1 MILFVV
7 VLGSWI
13 LIGTVVGLYEARRG
27 HWSWLWLLGA
37 MAGPFIVPVARQLQR
52 EEAAARPVEVHRGS
66 VRQQGGLRVLA
77 GIDGSV
83 ASLAAARGATDL
95 LGCRLGEVAL
105 ARVVDYEAAFDPA
118 GQLEPP
124 DSWDVEARREL
135 DAAVEELGAW
145 LGFEPAGVLLSG
157 RPASA
162 LRAHAETDGFDLV
175 VLGTRG
181 RGLSK
186 RLLGS
191 CASDMTDRTTV
202 PVLLM
207 PSSGSLH
214 PTETATATSLSKG

>member
-13 LIGTVVGLYEARRG
+13 LVGTVVGLYEARRG

-52 EEAAARPVEVHRGS
+52 EEPAARPVEVHRGA
-66 VRQQGGLRVLA
+66 VRQPGGLRVLA

-83 ASLAAARGATDL
+83 ASMAAARAATDL
-95 LGCRLGEVAL
+95 LGCRLGEVVL
-105 ARVVDYEAAFDPA
+105 ARVVDYEAAYDPA

-124 DSWDVEARREL
+124 ESWDAKDRREL
-135 DAAVEELGAW
+135 DAAVEKLGAW

-157 RPASA
+157 RPANA
-162 LRAHAETDGFDLV
+162 LRAHAEDAGFDLV

-191 CASDMTDRTTV
+191 CASDMTNRPTV

-207 PSSGSLH
+207 PSTGS
-214 PTETATATSLSKG
+214 PDAEEAAAATSLSKG